1 MHISHSGFSVNAL
14 PLHTSLGFLI
24 LGCSLYKILST
35 IRNPWHSC
43 RVLQNDDKGLAEIP
57 FELPTSVT
65 LHNLALVLDC
75 LN

>member
-1 MHISHSGFSVNAL
+1 MHISPFRFSVNAL

-43 RVLQNDDKGLAEIP
+43 RVLQDDDKGLAETP

-65 LHNLALVLDC
+65 LHILALVLDC